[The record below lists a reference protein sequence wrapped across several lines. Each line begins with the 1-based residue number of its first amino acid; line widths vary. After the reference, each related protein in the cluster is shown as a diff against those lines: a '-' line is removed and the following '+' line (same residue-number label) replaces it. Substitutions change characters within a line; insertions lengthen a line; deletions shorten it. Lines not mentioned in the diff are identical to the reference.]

1 MKKIQSSNLVF
12 QLNSDPFIIDR
23 IITNSATML
32 FTEGRQSILVRTP
45 RCVSDPV
52 FIDHF
57 ESAQAIDN
65 GYKLHF
71 SDDSGA
77 FRTTLVIQSCEYGI
91 RFHMHVSGPEPLWL
105 VEWKLS
111 GLNLNQ
117 VVIPALGGQAVS
129 DDMPDGTNLAF
140 KYPFWWNA
148 QFVIGLAEK
157 GGVWLRSMDTSPTL
171 KLLRVCKNKTRF
183 EWTFGREA
191 PAPLTAHDL
200 EMEWYLDGFDGGWQG
215 PVQIHRQ
222 WMERAFNLQP
232 LPVRTTLPSWARGIN
247 LILEIWGARKD
258 SPVPH
263 HTFKQMVQRLQ
274 QWQKLHP
281 PQNTLVYV
289 PGFAEHGIDSRAPSY
304 RPSELCGGSK
314 AFTKLI
320 DAAHDM
326 GYKVMIHTNVLAMT
340 FSHPLYS
347 KFAPHQVMDVFGRPQ
362 GWGLDMDG
370 DWLTEPYFAYI
381 NPGAREWGD
390 LMEKNIGDLIREFHV
405 DGVFL
410 DQTLLAFNVS
420 NGPNFL
426 TGMRNHMDRL
436 QRAFPGI
443 LFAGEG
449 MHEHIAAPLAM
460 AQIHGLDS
468 IAEVHGQDHVRPWR
482 TVHPVSAFLFGN
494 YIKFTAHLLTRHPSH
509 ADFARQEKAYTA
521 LNVIPALC
529 LYNAHQEMDV
539 PVVHEM
545 LARARKLETLS

>member
-1 MKKIQSSNLVF
+1 MKKIQSANLSL
-12 QLNSDPFIIDR
+12 QLNSNPAVVDR
-23 IITNSATML
+23 IATNAYPSIC
-32 FTEGRQSILVRTP
+32 FEGIQSILVRTP
-45 RCVSDPV
+45 RSVADPV
-52 FIDHF
+52 FMDHF
-57 ESAQAIDN
+57 ENAQAIDN
-65 GYKLHF
+65 GYKLLF
-71 SDDSGA
+71 RDDSGSFHA
-77 FRTTLVIQSCEYGI
+77 TLLIQSCEHGI
-91 RFHMHVSGPEPLWL
+91 RFHIRVSGPEPLWL

-129 DDMPDGTNLAF
+129 DQMPDGTALSF

-148 QFVIGLAEK
+148 QFVLGLIEK
-157 GGVWLRSMDTSPTL
+157 GGLWLRSMDASSTL
-171 KLLRVCKNKTRF
+171 KLFRLRKEKTGF
-183 EWTFGREA
+183 EWTFGCEA

-215 PVQIHRQ
+215 PVHVHQQ
-222 WMERAFNLQP
+222 WMEQAFNLQP
-232 LPVRTTLPSWARGIN
+232 LSLRPGFPQWARHIN
-247 LILEIWGARKD
+247 FILEIWGARKD

-263 HTFKQMVQRLQ
+263 HTFDQMISRLQ
-274 QWQKLHP
+274 EWQKLHP
-281 PQNTLVYV
+281 PQNTLVYL

-320 DAAHDM
+320 RAAHGM

-340 FSHPLYS
+340 FSHSLYPQ
-347 KFAPHQVMDVFGRPQ
+347 FATHQVKDVFGRPQ
-362 GWGLDMDG
+362 GWALDMDG

-390 LMEKNIGDLIREFHV
+390 LMEKTIGDLIHEFHL

-436 QRAFPGI
+436 QRAFPDI

-468 IAEVHGQDHVRPWR
+468 IAEVHGQDDVRPWR
-482 TVHPVSAFLFGN
+482 TVHPVSRFLFGT
-494 YIKFTAHLLTRHPSH
+494 YIKFTPHLLTRHPSH
-509 ADFARQEKAYTA
+509 ADFARQEKAYA
-521 LNVIPALC
+521 DLDIIPALC
-529 LYNAHQEMDV
+529 LYNADQEIDM
-539 PVVHEM
+539 PAVHDM
-545 LARARKLETLS
+545 IARTLNKELKE